1 MMWAMA
7 EAEGRPGTE
16 GIAGLDTSV
25 AHPARVYDYW
35 LGGKDNFA
43 ADREAAERVL
53 AAAPG
58 LRYRVRANRA
68 FLGRATRYL
77 AADAGLR
84 QFLDIGTGI
93 PAAGNT
99 HEVAQRV
106 APDTRVVYVDNDP
119 VVLLHA
125 EALLRSTAEGA
136 TDYVQ
141 ADLRDPGTILDR
153 AAALLDFG
161 QPVAVMLL
169 GVLHLIQD
177 AEDPWGIV
185 ARLMAAMPPGS
196 YLAISHPAIDI
207 HQSQANAQ
215 RVYNERVAT
224 PQTLRTREQVARFFA
239 GLEMVDPGLVQVHQW
254 RPDPGDFAPEGT
266 RSAHGA
272 VARKPPR
279 LAGLMLEPGGYLAS
293 ACATRSMTASRSSRA
308 PAR

>member
-7 EAEGRPGTE
+7 EAE

-35 LGGKDNFA
+35 LGGTDNFA

-77 AADAGLR
+77 AAEAGLR

-106 APDTRVVYVDNDP
+106 APDARVVYVDNDP
-119 VVLLHA
+119 IVLLHA
-125 EALLRSTAEGA
+125 QALLRSTPEGA
-136 TDYVQ
+136 TKYLQ
-141 ADLRDPGTILDR
+141 ADLRDPGAILDR
-153 AAALLDFG
+153 AASLLDFG

-177 AEDPWGIV
+177 GEDPWGIV
-185 ARLMAAMPPGS
+185 TRLMAAMPPGS
-196 YLAISHPAIDI
+196 YLTISHPAIDI
-207 HQSQANAQ
+207 HPSQANAQ

-239 GLEMVDPGLVQVHQW
+239 GLELVDPGLVQVHQW
-254 RPDPGDFAPEGT
+254 RPDPGDSAPEGT
-266 RSAHGA
+266 VSAHGA
-272 VARKPPR
+272 VACKSG
-279 LAGLMLEPGGYLAS
+279 A
-293 ACATRSMTASRSSRA
+293 
-308 PAR
+308 

>member
-1 MMWAMA
+1 MA
-7 EAEGRPGTE
+7 EAGGRSSAQAG

-77 AADAGLR
+77 AAEAGVR

-93 PAAGNT
+93 PTADNT
-99 HEVAQRV
+99 HEVAQRA
-106 APDTRVVYVDNDP
+106 APDSRVVYVDNDP

-125 EALLRSTAEGA
+125 QALLRSTPEGA
-136 TDYVQ
+136 TDYLQ

-153 AAALLDFG
+153 AAAILDFS
-161 QPVAVMLL
+161 QPVALMLL

-185 ARLMAAMPPGS
+185 ARLMAALPAGS
-196 YLAISHPAIDI
+196 YLTISHPAIDI
-207 HQSQANAQ
+207 HHTQANAQ

-224 PQTLRTREQVARFFA
+224 PQTLRTREQVEKFFT
-239 GLEMVDPGLVQVHQW
+239 GLELVEPGLVQVHQW
-254 RPDPGDFAPEGT
+254 RPDPGDYVAEGT
-266 RSAHGA
+266 VSAHGG
-272 VARKPPR
+272 VARKV
-279 LAGLMLEPGGYLAS
+279 S
-293 ACATRSMTASRSSRA
+293 ASRL
-308 PAR
+308 PGQHL